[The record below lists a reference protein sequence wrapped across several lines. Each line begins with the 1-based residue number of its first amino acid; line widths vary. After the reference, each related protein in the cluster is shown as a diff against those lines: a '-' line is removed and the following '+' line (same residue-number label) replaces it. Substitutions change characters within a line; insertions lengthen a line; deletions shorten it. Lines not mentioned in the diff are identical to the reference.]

1 MATNPHSVLRVN
13 SVEET
18 ACYRNA
24 VTQIIL
30 NIQREFEQTH
40 IDIAERID
48 VSVGTI
54 SNAANKKTDLNPL
67 YLARLGKVYG
77 CQFLN
82 PYVALFG
89 GCVEPIAADDADPM
103 PALTKAAYELA
114 VIRSPDSQGGTAE
127 TLSELSRVLPT
138 LEAAQ
143 GDVTAKIV
151 SIKRR
156 LAA

>member
-1 MATNPHSVLRVN
+1 MATNPLNVLRVN
-13 SVEET
+13 TVEET
-18 ACYRNA
+18 AAYRNA

-30 NIQREFEQTH
+30 NIQREFEETH

-77 CQFLN
+77 SQVLN

-89 GCVEPIAADDADPM
+89 GRVEPIEGGESDPL
-103 PALTKAAYELA
+103 PSLTRASYELA
-114 VIRSPDSQGGTAE
+114 AIRAPESQGGTAE
-127 TLSELSRVLPT
+127 TPQELSRVLPH
-138 LEAAQ
+138 LEAVRD
-143 GDVTAKIV
+143 DVTAKIV

>member
-1 MATNPHSVLRVN
+1 MASQPNSVLRVN
-13 SVEET
+13 CVEET

-30 NIQREFEQTH
+30 NVQRETGDTH

-54 SNAANKKTDLNPL
+54 SNAANKKSDLNPL

-89 GCVEPIAADDADPM
+89 GCVEPLGAADADPM

-114 VIRSPDSQGGTAE
+114 VIRSPDSQGGTSE
-127 TLSELSRVLPT
+127 TLSELSGILPT
-138 LEAAQ
+138 LENAQ
-143 GDVTAKIV
+143 ADVTAKIV

>member
-1 MATNPHSVLRVN
+1 MASQPNNVLRVN
-13 SVEET
+13 AVEET
-18 ACYRNA
+18 AAYRAA

-30 NIQREFEQTH
+30 NIQREFEETH

-54 SNAANKKTDLNPL
+54 SNAANKKSDLNPL

-77 CQFLN
+77 SQVLN

-89 GCVEPIAADDADPM
+89 GRVEPIEGGESDPL
-103 PALTKAAYELA
+103 PSITRAAYELA
-114 VIRSPDSQGGTAE
+114 SIRAPESQGGTTE
-127 TLSELSRVLPT
+127 TASELSRVLPH
-138 LEAAQ
+138 LEHVRD
-143 GDVTAKIV
+143 DVTAKIV

-156 LAA
+156 LSA